1 MYVIFHTN
9 RVKGF
14 FVIIFII
21 LYNNYDD
28 FQALYRG
35 TLSMN
40 VIKIS
45 PRGYCYGVVDA
56 MVIARNAALD
66 KSLPRP
72 IYILG
77 MIVHNKHVTDA
88 FAEEGI
94 ITLDG
99 NNRKEILDK
108 VDKGT
113 VIFTAH
119 GISPEIRKL
128 ASQKGLV
135 AIDATCPDV
144 TKTHDLIREKTKEG
158 YHIIYI
164 GKKGHP
170 EPEGAIGVAP
180 DAVHLVSN
188 PSDVEAL
195 QLTHDKIIITNQTTM
210 SQWDVADIMKK
221 VQEKYPQAESY
232 NEICLATQIRQEAVA
247 EQAKEADVLIVVGDP
262 KSNNSNRLAQ
272 VSEEIAG
279 TKAYRIADISELD
292 INWIKDASTAAVTAG
307 ASTPTPITKEVI
319 TFLEQFDPNNQ
330 ETWERTKKVP
340 LSKILPKVKNAE

>member
-1 MYVIFHTN
+1 M
-9 RVKGF
+9 K
-14 FVIIFII
+14 
-21 LYNNYDD
+21 
-28 FQALYRG
+28 
-35 TLSMN
+35 

-99 NNRKEILDK
+99 KNRKEIIEK
-108 VDKGT
+108 VDSGT

-119 GISPEIRKL
+119 GISPEIRQIAKE
-128 ASQKGLV
+128 KGLV
-135 AIDATCPDV
+135 TIDATCPDV
-144 TKTHDLIREKTKEG
+144 TKTHDLIREKEKEG
-158 YHIIYI
+158 YTVIYI

-170 EPEGAIGVAP
+170 EPEGAVGVAP
-180 DAVHLVSN
+180 HIVHLVSN
-188 PSDVEAL
+188 LEDVENLAL
-195 QLTHDKIIITNQTTM
+195 QSDKILVTNQTTM
-210 SQWDVADIMKK
+210 SQWDVADIMDKIK
-221 VQEKYPQAESY
+221 EKYPHAEFY
-232 NEICLATQIRQEAVA
+232 NEICLATQQRQEAVA
-247 EQAKEADVLIVVGDP
+247 KQAGEADVLIVVGDP
-262 KSNNSNRLAQ
+262 RSNNSNRLAQ

-279 TKAYRIADISELD
+279 TKAYRIADITELD
-292 INWIKDASTAAVTAG
+292 LNWIMNVETVAVTSG

-319 TFLEQFDPNNQ
+319 DFLEQFDPNDKS
-330 ETWERTKKVP
+330 TWIKEKKVP
-340 LSKILPKVKNAE
+340 LNKILPKVKKNKA

>member
-1 MYVIFHTN
+1 
-9 RVKGF
+9 
-14 FVIIFII
+14 
-21 LYNNYDD
+21 
-28 FQALYRG
+28 
-35 TLSMN
+35 MN

-88 FAEEGI
+88 FEEEGI

-99 NNRKEILDK
+99 NNRKEILEK
-108 VDKGT
+108 VEGGT

-119 GISPEIRKL
+119 GISPEVREL
-128 ASQKGLV
+128 AKEKGLV
-135 AIDATCPDV
+135 SIDATCPDV
-144 TKTHDLIREKTKEG
+144 TNTHNLIREKEKEG
-158 YHIIYI
+158 FEVIYI

-170 EPEGAIGVAP
+170 EPEGAVGVAP
-180 DAVHLVSN
+180 GIVHLVETAA
-188 PSDVEAL
+188 DVEAL
-195 QLTHDKIIITNQTTM
+195 DLHAEKLIVTNQTTM

-221 VQEKYPQAESY
+221 VTEKYPHAEVHR
-232 NEICLATQIRQEAVA
+232 EICMATQVRQEAVA

-279 TKAYRIADISELD
+279 TKAYRIADITELD
-292 INWIKDASTAAVTAG
+292 INWIKDADTVAVTSG

-319 TFLEQFDPNNQ
+319 SFIEQFDKENE
-330 ETWERTKKVP
+330 ETWTKEKKVP
-340 LSKILPKVKNAE
+340 LHKILPKVKKTEANV

>member
-1 MYVIFHTN
+1 
-9 RVKGF
+9 
-14 FVIIFII
+14 
-21 LYNNYDD
+21 
-28 FQALYRG
+28 
-35 TLSMN
+35 MN

-99 NNRKEILDK
+99 NNRREILEK
-108 VDKGT
+108 VEKGT

-119 GISPEIRKL
+119 GISPEVRNL
-128 ASQKGLV
+128 AKEKGLV
-135 AIDATCPDV
+135 ALDATCPDV
-144 TKTHDLIREKTKEG
+144 TKTHDLIHAKEAEG
-158 YHIIYI
+158 YKVIYI

-170 EPEGAIGVAP
+170 EPEGAVGVAAP
-180 DAVHLVSN
+180 GTVFLVETEADVDALEL
-188 PSDVEAL
+188 D
-195 QLTHDKIIITNQTTM
+195 HDKIIVTNQTTM

-221 VQEKYPQAESY
+221 VEEKYPHVEVHK
-232 NEICLATQIRQEAVA
+232 EICMATQVRQEAVA
-247 EQAKEADVLIVVGDP
+247 EQAGQADVLIVVGDP

-292 INWIKDASTAAVTAG
+292 LKWLKDASTVAVTAG

-319 TFLEQFDPNNQ
+319 AFLEKYDP
-330 ETWERTKKVP
+330 EEPATWNLEKNVP
-340 LSKILPKVKNAE
+340 LSKILPKVKKPEAQI

>member
-1 MYVIFHTN
+1 
-9 RVKGF
+9 
-14 FVIIFII
+14 
-21 LYNNYDD
+21 
-28 FQALYRG
+28 
-35 TLSMN
+35 MN
-40 VIKIS
+40 IIKIS

-88 FAEEGI
+88 FEQEGI

-99 NNRKEILDK
+99 KNRNEIIEK

-119 GISPEIRKL
+119 GIAPEIREIARK
-128 ASQKGLV
+128 KGLV
-135 AIDATCPDV
+135 TIDATCPDV
-144 TKTHDLIREKTKEG
+144 TRTHDLIAEKTREG
-158 YHIIYI
+158 FTIIYI

-170 EPEGAIGVAP
+170 EPEGAVGVAP
-180 DAVHLVSN
+180 QAVHLVETED
-188 PSDVEAL
+188 DVRNL
-195 QLTHDKIIITNQTTM
+195 NIDSDKIIVTNQTTM
-210 SQWDVADIMKK
+210 SQWDVAHVMDLLK
-221 VQEKYPQAESY
+221 EKYPQAEFH
-232 NEICLATQIRQEAVA
+232 NEICNATQIRQEAVA
-247 EQAKEADVLIVVGDP
+247 KSAGEADVTIVVGDP

-279 TKAYRIADISELD
+279 TKAYRIGDISELKID
-292 INWIKDASTAAVTAG
+292 WIKDAQTVAVTSG

-319 TFLEQFDPNNQ
+319 AFLEQFDADD
-330 ETWERTKKVP
+330 ESTWHTDKKVP
-340 LSKILPKVKNAE
+340 LEKILPRVKK

>member
-1 MYVIFHTN
+1 M
-9 RVKGF
+9 K
-14 FVIIFII
+14 
-21 LYNNYDD
+21 
-28 FQALYRG
+28 
-35 TLSMN
+35 

-99 NNRKEILDK
+99 PNRKQILEQ

-119 GISPEIRKL
+119 GISPEVREL
-128 ASQKGLV
+128 AKKKGLV
-135 AIDATCPDV
+135 TIDATCPDV
-144 TKTHDLIREKTKEG
+144 TSTHQLIEAKKDEG
-158 YHIIYI
+158 YQVIYI
-164 GKKGHP
+164 GKIGHP
-170 EPEGAIGVAP
+170 EPEGALGVAP
-180 DAVHLVSN
+180 DIVHLVETIA
-188 PSDVEAL
+188 DVESLAI
-195 QLTHDKIIITNQTTM
+195 QADKILVTNQTTM
-210 SQWDVADIMKK
+210 SQWDVGHIMKK
-221 VQEKYPQAESY
+221 IEDKYPHAEFHK
-232 NEICLATQIRQEAVA
+232 EICMATQVRQEAVA
-247 EQAKEADVLIVVGDP
+247 EQAGEADVVIVVGDP

-279 TKAYRIADISELD
+279 TVAYRISDISELD
-292 INWIKDASTAAVTAG
+292 IDWIKDAQTVGVTSG

-319 TFLEQFDPNNQ
+319 SFIEQFNPLD
-330 ETWERTKKVP
+330 ESTWTREKKVP
-340 LSKILPKVKNAE
+340 LQKILPKVKR

>member
-1 MYVIFHTN
+1 ME
-9 RVKGF
+9 
-14 FVIIFII
+14 
-21 LYNNYDD
+21 
-28 FQALYRG
+28 
-35 TLSMN
+35 

-66 KSLPRP
+66 KTLPRP

-88 FAEEGI
+88 FREEGI

-99 NNRKEILDK
+99 SNRKEILEK

-119 GISPEIRKL
+119 GVSPEVRKL
-128 ASQKGLV
+128 AKEKGLV
-135 AIDATCPDV
+135 TIDATCPDV
-144 TKTHDLIREKTKEG
+144 TKTHVLIEEKTKEG
-158 YHIIYI
+158 YDVVYI

-170 EPEGAIGVAP
+170 EPEGAQGVAP
-180 DAVHLVSN
+180 DKVHLVETVD
-188 PSDVEAL
+188 DVEAL
-195 QLTHDKIIITNQTTM
+195 DIKNDKIIITNQTTM
-210 SQWDVADIMKK
+210 SQWDVKDIMDL
-221 VQEKYPQAESY
+221 VQKKYPHAEKY

-247 EQAKEADVLIVVGDP
+247 KQAREADVVIVVGDP

-279 TKAYRIADISELD
+279 TKAYRVADVTEIQIE
-292 INWIKDASTAAVTAG
+292 WIKDAKKVAVTSG
-307 ASTPTPITKEVI
+307 ASTPTPITREVI
-319 TFLEQFDPNNQ
+319 QFLEQFNSDDPS
-330 ETWERTKKVP
+330 TWKREKKVP
-340 LSKILPKVKNAE
+340 LSKILPKVKQAK